1 MKLTNVTSKIKD
13 LIAIS
18 RQLNERSDVY
28 AAVSVWTESY
38 NCISPSEFLECSEE
52 WNSQEI
58 LNILNEDI
66 MMFTWAKQAIEKHL
80 NETQNE
86 QD

>member
-1 MKLTNVTSKIKD
+1 MRRDSKVDFALKV
-13 LIAIS
+13 
-18 RQLNERSDVY
+18 RH
-28 AAVSVWTESY
+28 
-38 NCISPSEFLECSEE
+38 EFLECSEE